1 LKNQFVLASAILV
14 AVAVAVVGC
23 GPVGPT
29 APSKNSVAAQL
40 PSFQGTPL
48 HTGPHKTPKGMRGLT
63 IVGYNYTDTYIDSFA
78 VNGSGGGNLE
88 VSERDSGGGKGTC
101 CAPIGDDVALP
112 IKVEIAWKRDGDAP
126 KCRQTVLLDGAVA
139 KQPNIFEVHFFQDG
153 PIQLAITDYPSPARV
168 KLDRFSPAFRHAK
181 GNLDNDLAHSEC
193 KRG

>member
-1 LKNQFVLASAILV
+1 LKNQFVLALAILV
-14 AVAVAVVGC
+14 AVVGC
-23 GPVGPT
+23 RPVEPT

-40 PSFQGTPL
+40 PTLQGTPL

-88 VSERDSGGGKGTC
+88 VSEGVSGGGKGTC
-101 CAPIGDDVALP
+101 CAPIGDDMALP

-139 KQPNIFEVHFFQDG
+139 KQPNNFEVHFFQDG
-153 PIQLAITDYPSPARV
+153 TIQLAITDSLSPARV
-168 KLDRFSPAFRHAK
+168 KLARFNPAFRHAS
-181 GNLDNDLAHSEC
+181 GNTDNDIKYSEC

>member
-1 LKNQFVLASAILV
+1 VADRSTDYFVGLVAALASSLTFV
-14 AVAVAVVGC
+14 AC
-23 GPVGPT
+23 SPPT
-29 APSKNSVAAQL
+29 GNQQPQNLDK
-40 PSFQGTPL
+40 PSFNGVPL

-88 VSERDSGGGKGTC
+88 VSEGVSGGGKGTC
-101 CAPIGDDVALP
+101 CAPIGDDMALP

-139 KQPNIFEVHFFQDG
+139 KQPNNFEVHFFQDG
-153 PIQLAITDYPSPARV
+153 TIQLAITDSLSPARV
-168 KLDRFSPAFRHAK
+168 KLARFNPAFRHAS
-181 GNLDNDLAHSEC
+181 GNTDNDIKYSEC